1 MTHKPSHAAGM
12 QSSLMER
19 TLMPHTTWILVAHRA
34 GARLYSQSGKHQPLH
49 LVENIPHPEGRL
61 RNRDLDSDAGGRSFD
76 RFGPQRHA
84 LSPKE
89 APIDHVT
96 DLFAK
101 ELANKLHSGRAN
113 GNCEQ
118 IILVAGPRLLGKLR
132 SRASRGT
139 GRCRHFRWLQTIE
152 NEGKQKSYFLL
163 PVL

>member
-1 MTHKPSHAAGM
+1 
-12 QSSLMER
+12 
-19 TLMPHTTWILVAHRA
+19 MPHTTWILVAHRA

-132 SRASRGT
+132 LVLDPPTAKLVIQALDKDLGELSD
-139 GRCRHFRWLQTIE
+139 HD
-152 NEGKQKSYFLL
+152 L
-163 PVL
+163 PRVLTDVLNL